1 MEINKEKNVKNDKV
15 KLEKPKQLRGPLP
28 MQFQDVL
35 HVAFGSLRQRRTRSV
50 LTILGVAI
58 GSSVI
63 LGLVAS
69 SEGLNNSIVG
79 ELDKFRA
86 TTIMV
91 FPADPTERLTA
102 MDQHRIESY
111 PGVKKV
117 VPLFLRGATLK
128 SGGKE
133 KAITVLGVDIFSFRE
148 AVGGFKLEEGQYF
161 SVFDPN
167 SVVLGQNL
175 ANPSGEESAFARLNQ
190 IVSLEW
196 IQFEEG
202 GIEKTTRSYA
212 VQGILEEFGPSLF
225 VDIDRTAFIS
235 PTAARALFGLS
246 DFSSLFII
254 VKTPDNVDPV
264 VSRLED
270 QYGDN
275 IDTITAKEILNIV
288 ESITGVLTVFLGGI
302 AAVSLIVASI
312 GITNIMFVSVMER
325 TQEIGVLKAVG
336 FQNTDVLRI
345 FLAEAFL
352 TGVLGGVVGSGLGIL
367 FALGITRFF
376 GGGFGGGDEVHGG
389 FSPGAESLVIQPA
402 FAPELFLLTIG
413 FAILA
418 AILAG
423 LYPSWRAARMDPV
436 ESLRS
441 AK

>member
-1 MEINKEKNVKNDKV
+1 
-15 KLEKPKQLRGPLP
+15 

-35 HVAFGSLRQRRTRSV
+35 RVAFSALRQRRTRSV

-63 LGLVAS
+63 LGLIAS

-91 FPADPTERLTA
+91 FPADPSQRLTA
-102 MDQHRIESY
+102 MDQRRIESY

-128 SGGKE
+128 SGNKE

-148 AVGGFKLEEGQYF
+148 AVGGFNLKEGYF
-161 SVFDPN
+161 FSAYDPN
-167 SVVLGQNL
+167 SVVLGQYL
-175 ANPSGEESAFARLNQ
+175 ANPSGEEAAFARLNQ
-190 IVSLEW
+190 VVSLEW

-202 GIEKTTRSYA
+202 GMKKITRSYA

-235 PTAARALFGLS
+235 PAAARALFGLS
-246 DFSSLFII
+246 DFSSLFVI
-254 VKTPDNVDPV
+254 VNTPGNVDPV
-264 VSRLED
+264 VSRLEN
-270 QYGDN
+270 QYGDD
-275 IDTITAKEILNIV
+275 IDIVTAKEILKIV

-302 AAVSLIVASI
+302 AAVSLVVASI
-312 GITNIMFVSVMER
+312 GVTNIMFVSVMER
-325 TQEIGVLKAVG
+325 TQEIGILKAVG

-345 FLAEAFL
+345 FLAEALL
-352 TGVLGGVVGSGLGIL
+352 TGVLGGVLGSGLGIL
-367 FALGITRFF
+367 FAVGITRIFGGRF
-376 GGGFGGGDEVHGG
+376 GGGTEFEGG
-389 FSPGAESLVIQPA
+389 FSPGAERIVIQPT

-418 AILAG
+418 AMLAG
-423 LYPSWRAARMDPV
+423 IYPSWRAARMDPV